1 MSHLEFGKVRC
12 LSSLPLMGDG
22 RVGSDVGRQ
31 ASSKI
36 GRRTTSNWLY
46 ITLFAFVSWSV
57 LSRAGSRRGSDCRPT
72 LTAKRQRPGR
82 RTSGASFCWPRPPSA
97 RRWRRACP
105 EGRMIYCG
113 RGFNFAR
120 SYFCSFACLYECLRV
135 RVRNLSYGGGR
146 RFHLLHIFAQSRSE

>member
-1 MSHLEFGKVRC
+1 MYFLSLKIFPQRSHFGSSSASLKIFNFLFADGSRRSASHVEFGKVQC
-12 LSSLPLMGDG
+12 LSSLPLKGG
-22 RVGSDVGRQ
+22 GGVVSDVGRQ

-82 RTSGASFCWPRPPSA
+82 RTSGASFCWPRPPSS

-105 EGRMIYCG
+105 EGRMIYRG
-113 RGFNFAR
+113 RGF
-120 SYFCSFACLYECLRV
+120 
-135 RVRNLSYGGGR
+135 
-146 RFHLLHIFAQSRSE
+146 AQWQP